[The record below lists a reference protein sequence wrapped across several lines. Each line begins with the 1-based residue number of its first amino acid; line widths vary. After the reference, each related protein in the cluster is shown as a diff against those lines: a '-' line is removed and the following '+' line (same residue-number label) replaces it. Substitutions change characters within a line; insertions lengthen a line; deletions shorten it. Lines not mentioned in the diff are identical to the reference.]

1 MESTMLEFAEK
12 VLKEIRKHRQHSHEI
27 VLSGGI
33 SDMERYR
40 FMMGRLE
47 GLSMA
52 EESVKELLKALSD
65 EFDDRI

>member
-1 MESTMLEFAEK
+1 MLEFAET
-12 VLKEIRKHRQHSHEI
+12 VLKEIRKLQTDSEAI

-47 GLSMA
+47 GLKLT
-52 EESVKELLKALSD
+52 EDLVKDLLKEAEKS
-65 EFDDRI
+65 F

>member
-1 MESTMLEFAEK
+1 MLEFAEK
-12 VLKEIRKHRQHSHEI
+12 VLKEIRKHRQHSQDI

-47 GLSMA
+47 GLSIA
-52 EESVKELLKALSD
+52 EESVRELLKNLSE
-65 EFDDRI
+65 EFDEDE

>member
-1 MESTMLEFAEK
+1 MLEFAET
-12 VLKEIRKHRQHSHEI
+12 VLKEIRKLQADSEAI

-47 GLSMA
+47 GLKLTEA
-52 EESVKELLKALSD
+52 LIKDLLKEAEKS
-65 EFDDRI
+65 F